1 MTHLLRYIS
10 EHDEGDDS
18 DVAVHARELQ
28 PSLISFRHVPRLPW
42 KGPLRL
48 SSNAIHVTTGGEPE
62 KVRSVDRLLLRHS
75 HFVRNGLVTL
85 LNEEREKAACR
96 KGCVS

>member
-18 DVAVHARELQ
+18 DVAVHAPELQ
-28 PSLISFRHVPRLPW
+28 PSLISVRHVPRLPW
-42 KGPLRL
+42 RGALRL
-48 SSNAIHVTTGGEPE
+48 FSNPIDVTTGREPE

-75 HFVRNGLVTL
+75 HFVRNNSRLY
-85 LNEEREKAACR
+85 
-96 KGCVS
+96 